1 MSEAR
6 TTLGFYYPSS
16 PNDLVGSHM
25 VTHYGEN
32 WNLLDSLMSQLAGVE
47 NDSISTGTY
56 EYGDLI
62 YWSGELYKCIL
73 PISEGQILSVG
84 NNLKKFNGF
93 SDMGEDEESIPPTV
107 VGLVDNLIYRT
118 NGIQFYLNNIE
129 LDSYRSR
136 AQKDLESGSYF
147 MIGADV
153 CKTIESIASGDVLVE
168 GRNYVKRPIYYRIK
182 TMSPEHVR
190 YILNL
195 VVATGLTVNPLEF
208 QLDKGDT
215 LQLVTT
221 LEPNDANESVIFTSS
236 NDNVCT
242 VDEDGLITA
251 TGGGYCIIECATEDC
266 NVVCHGTVIVAVS
279 GITLNPDYISLTA
292 GSTREISVTF
302 NPADATNK
310 AVTWESSDPTVATV
324 SSDGV
329 VEALKA
335 GTCTITA
342 TTEDGNYSAT
352 CTVQTNAATNAISV
366 LPVSAELD
374 VGYNLQLN
382 ATTVPAG
389 CPVTWGSSNTNI
401 ASVNQNGLVS
411 GLAIGMCYIV
421 ATSGRFTARSTIQT
435 LPAVTSI
442 TISHRTLNVD
452 VGTSQQLTATISPD
466 NAAQTHKI
474 QWTSSNASVAAV
486 NENGVVTGVAL
497 GEAVITATGGNKSI
511 TCQVYTVPVVTL
523 NKTVATMPS
532 GGAELQLTAVVNPA
546 GQTVSWQS
554 SDTSKA
560 TVSSDGKVTSHAA
573 GSVTITAVVG
583 HTSKTCNITIEQAA
597 ETITI
602 TPSTTEI
609 GLSRSM
615 TLKATVLPANTVDK
629 NITWSS
635 SDDSIA
641 TVDQNGV
648 ITTKEFGQVTIT
660 ATASNGRS
668 GTATINVGHVTA
680 ISAAIVMNTAK
691 TRATGNIGLT
701 IPENEEPILDLING
715 NTSPYSYTIPQDGI
729 TFLTNNVSDGN
740 RYESNPA
747 SVQILFDTMY
757 ETITPNWDYSIT
769 LTNANGSRTLTPY
782 TDLSGQAPGLFGTIG
797 RTRTENYKHDITR
810 VTWTYQVNSN
820 GTEGRGYTYAPDKRI
835 NPNDTLTYGFTMY
848 AGQPVGNPITLKRYS
863 NIRVNPDTV
872 RITATNTG
880 SYYAIPVSF
889 WGSAG
894 ILAAVTKSEIAATGW
909 TFFNGLYH
917 YRVLRGSGDGAYT
930 RVQGYND
937 ADKAKIS
944 EYGIKYYVNEARIE
958 FTAQQ
963 EPTSNI
969 SILVINYTNV

>member
-32 WNLLDSLMSQLAGVE
+32 WTLLDSLISQLAGVE
-47 NDSISTGTY
+47 NDATSAGTY

-62 YWSGELYKCIL
+62 FWSGELYKCIL
-73 PISEGQILSVG
+73 PINEGQILSVG
-84 NNLKKFNGF
+84 NNLKKFDGF
-93 SDMGEDEESIPPTV
+93 SDMGEDEESIPPTI

-118 NGIQFYLNNIE
+118 NGIKFYLNNIE
-129 LDSYRSR
+129 LDSYKSR
-136 AQKDLESGSYF
+136 AQKSMESGSYF
-147 MIGADV
+147 MIASDV
-153 CKTIESIASGDVLVE
+153 CKTIDAVTSGDILVE
-168 GRNYVKRPIYYRIK
+168 GRNYVKRPIYHRIK
-182 TMSPEHVR
+182 TMSPENVR

-195 VVATGLTVNPLEF
+195 IVAESLTIEPLQFE
-208 QLDKGDT
+208 LSKGDT
-215 LQLVTT
+215 LQLVAT
-221 LEPNDANESVIFTSS
+221 LEPNDSNEAVIFSSS
-236 NDNVCT
+236 NDDVCT
-242 VDEDGLITA
+242 VDEDGLVTA
-251 TGGGYCIIECATEDC
+251 TGGGYCIIECVTEDC
-266 NVVCHGTVIVAVS
+266 KVTCQGTVSVSAS
-279 GITLNPDYISLTA
+279 GITLNPDSVALTV
-292 GSTREISVTF
+292 GNTREINVVFS
-302 NPADATNK
+302 PADATNK
-310 AVTWESSDPTVATV
+310 SVTWESSDPTIASV
-324 SSDGV
+324 SDGI
-329 VEALKA
+329 VEALRA

-342 TTEDGNYSAT
+342 TSEDGGYSAT
-352 CTVQTNAATNAISV
+352 CTLYANAATDAISV

-374 VGYNLQLN
+374 VGYTMQLN
-382 ATTVPAG
+382 ATTIPAG
-389 CPVTWGSSNTNI
+389 CPVTWGSSNTNV
-401 ASVNQNGLVS
+401 ARVDQNGLVS
-411 GLAIGMCYIV
+411 GLEIGMCYIV
-421 ATSGRFTARSTIQT
+421 ATSGRYSARSTIQT
-435 LPAVTSI
+435 LPAVSSI
-442 TISHRTLNVD
+442 NISHRTLSVD
-452 VGTSQQLTATISPD
+452 IGTSQQLTATVSPD
-466 NAAQTHKI
+466 NAAQTHTVR
-474 QWTSSNASVAAV
+474 WTSSDTSVATV
-486 NENGVVTGVAL
+486 NENGLVTGVAL
-497 GEAVITATGGNKSI
+497 GEATITATAGNKSI

-554 SDTSKA
+554 SDTNKA

-609 GLSRSM
+609 GVIKSM

-635 SDDSIA
+635 SDDSIV

-648 ITTKEFGQVTIT
+648 ITTKEFGQATIT

-668 GTATINVGHVTA
+668 GTATINVGHVA
-680 ISAAIVMNTAK
+680 SISAAIVMNTAK
-691 TRATGNIGLT
+691 TRATGTIGLT

-740 RYESNPA
+740 RYQSNPA
-747 SVQILFDTMY
+747 SVQILFDTIY

-769 LTNANGSRTLTPY
+769 LTNSYGSRTLTPY
-782 TDLSGQAPGLFGTIG
+782 TDLSGQAHGLFGTIG

-863 NIRVNPDTV
+863 NIRVNPATV

-894 ILAAVTKSEIAATGW
+894 ILPAVTKSEIAATGW
-909 TFFNGLYH
+909 TFLNGLYH

-944 EYGIKYYVNEARIE
+944 EYGIKYYVNEARID
-958 FTAQQ
+958 FTAQK

>member
-32 WNLLDSLMSQLAGVE
+32 WTLLNSLISQLAGVE
-47 NDSISTGTY
+47 NDSTSAGTY

-62 YWSGELYKCIL
+62 FWSGELYKCIL
-73 PISEGQILSVG
+73 PINEGQILSVG
-84 NNLKKFNGF
+84 NNLKKFDGF
-93 SDMGEDEESIPPTV
+93 SDMGEDEESIPPTI

-118 NGIQFYLNNIE
+118 NGIKFYLNNIE
-129 LDSYRSR
+129 LDIYKSR
-136 AQKDLESGSYF
+136 AQKSMESGSYF
-147 MIGADV
+147 MIASDV
-153 CKTIESIASGDVLVE
+153 CKTIDAVTSGDILVE
-168 GRNYVKRPIYYRIK
+168 GRNYVRRPIYYRIK
-182 TMSPEHVR
+182 TMSPENVR

-195 VVATGLTVNPLEF
+195 IVAESLTIEPLQFE
-208 QLDKGDT
+208 LNKGDT
-215 LQLVTT
+215 LQLVAN
-221 LEPNDANESVIFTSS
+221 LEPNDSNEAVIFSSS
-236 NDNVCT
+236 NDDVCT
-242 VDEDGLITA
+242 VDEDGLVTA
-251 TGGGYCIIECATEDC
+251 TGGGYCIIECVTEDC
-266 NVVCHGTVIVAVS
+266 KVTCQGTVSVSAS
-279 GITLNPDYISLTA
+279 GITLNPDSVALTV
-292 GSTREISVTF
+292 GNTREINVVFS
-302 NPADATNK
+302 PADATNK
-310 AVTWESSDPTVATV
+310 SVTWESSDPTIASV
-324 SSDGV
+324 SDGI
-329 VEALKA
+329 VEALSA

-342 TTEDGNYSAT
+342 TSEDGGYSAT
-352 CTVQTNAATNAISV
+352 CTLYANAATDAISV

-374 VGYNLQLN
+374 VGYTMQLN
-382 ATTVPAG
+382 ATTIPAG
-389 CPVTWGSSNTNI
+389 CPITWGSSNTNV
-401 ASVNQNGLVS
+401 ARVDQNGLVS
-411 GLAIGMCYIV
+411 GLEIGMCYIV
-421 ATSGRFTARSTIQT
+421 ATSGRYSARSTIQT
-435 LPAVTSI
+435 LPAVSSI
-442 TISHRTLNVD
+442 NISHRTLSVD
-452 VGTSQQLTATISPD
+452 IGTSQQLTVTVLPD
-466 NAAQTHKI
+466 NAAQTHTVR
-474 QWTSSNASVAAV
+474 WVSSDTSVATV
-486 NENGVVTGVAL
+486 NENGLVTGVAL
-497 GEAVITATGGNKSI
+497 GEATITATAGNKSI

-532 GGAELQLTAVVNPA
+532 GGAELQLTAVVNPG

-609 GLSRSM
+609 GISRSM

-635 SDDSIA
+635 SDDSVA

-668 GTATINVGHVTA
+668 GTATINVGHVA
-680 ISAAIVMNTAK
+680 SISAAIVMNTAK
-691 TRATGNIGLT
+691 TRATGTIGLT

-715 NTSPYSYTIPQDGI
+715 NTSPYAYTIPQDGI

-740 RYESNPA
+740 RYQSNPA
-747 SVQILFDTMY
+747 SVQILFDTIY

-782 TDLSGQAPGLFGTIG
+782 TDLSAQAHGLFGTIG
-797 RTRTENYKHDITR
+797 RTRTEDYKHNIR
-810 VTWTYQVNSN
+810 QVQWWYVIDDQ
-820 GTEGRGYTYAPDKRI
+820 GTAGRGYTYDGTYRI
-835 NPNDTLTYGFTMY
+835 PPNEHYRVGFTMVV
-848 AGQPVGNPITLKRYS
+848 GQPVGNPITLKRYT

-894 ILAAVTKSEIAATGW
+894 ILSAVTTSEIAATGW

-917 YRVLRGSGDGAYT
+917 YRVLRGSGDGVYT
-930 RVQGYND
+930 RVQGYQD

-958 FTAQQ
+958 FTSER